1 MSLKTKAAYNSQMPF
16 TFHEKLNSN
25 QFIITTEISPPKG
38 VNPASTLDDA
48 EFVREY
54 MQISI
59 ENQQSFLLLRCQ
71 SLL

>member
-38 VNPASTLDDA
+38 VNPASTLM
-48 EFVREY
+48 
-54 MQISI
+54 MQNSSGNICRY
-59 ENQQSFLLLRCQ
+59 Q
-71 SLL
+71 